1 MRTKRFHRQKRDLRP
16 RPEASAAAWP
26 PASTAAPAALAPDS
40 YDINAASVSSDKSCL
55 DAFCC
60 LHSKP
65 LLAPLSLSS
74 RVACSILGPDNAF
87 PHQAAC
93 LENQRSQLTET
104 DTRAVG
110 LAALSPG
117 LRALWE
123 NLKHPRTVNEEM
135 SDASLTRVKKIRF
148 FFVSEWA
155 EPNETLLQPSLLIR
169 ITESHF

>member
-16 RPEASAAAWP
+16 RPEASAAVRP
-26 PASTAAPAALAPDS
+26 PASTTVPAALAPDS
-40 YDINAASVSSDKSCL
+40 SNINVASVSSDKSCL

-65 LLAPLSLSS
+65 LLAPPSLSS
-74 RVACSILGPDNAF
+74 RVACSIPGPDNAF

-93 LENQRSQLTET
+93 LENQRSWLTET
-104 DTRAVG
+104 DTRADG

-123 NLKHPRTVNEEM
+123 NLEHPRTVNEET
-135 SDASLTRVKKIRF
+135 SDVSLMRVKKNTF
-148 FFVSEWA
+148 FFCV
-155 EPNETLLQPSLLIR
+155 
-169 ITESHF
+169 